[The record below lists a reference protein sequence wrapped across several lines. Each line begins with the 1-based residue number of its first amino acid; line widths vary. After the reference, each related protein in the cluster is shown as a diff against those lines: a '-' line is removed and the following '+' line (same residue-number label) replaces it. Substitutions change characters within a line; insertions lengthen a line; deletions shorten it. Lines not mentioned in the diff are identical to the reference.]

1 MKKKLKSVRLQP
13 AAGSYVKKNSMQIT
27 QSRDLFLYK
36 TLGRTEKPKSE
47 DRSGGSSTHSS
58 SSGKTHGGGG
68 GKF

>member
-1 MKKKLKSVRLQP
+1 M
-13 AAGSYVKKNSMQIT
+13 KKNSMQIT

-68 GKF
+68 GKS

>member
-1 MKKKLKSVRLQP
+1 M
-13 AAGSYVKKNSMQIT
+13 KKNSMQIT

-58 SSGKTHGGGG
+58 SSGKPMVVAVESSESVTIGITTPICYDES
-68 GKF
+68 